1 MGSKNYENP
10 QLEKSA
16 ELFCDYPITVEYL
29 LPTPS
34 YDQHT
39 EVHKQELGT
48 WILCGECGVIKENKD
63 MTSTDTDT
71 EYKMPHHGSE
81 ERKLT
86 SVSITLKRRAGRPER
101 ETPIQIT
108 EVPKKGSATMTDDQ
122 LRWLKKQRA
131 RDLNTEASKRFR
143 DNRKKR
149 RQMME
154 RECEDLERK
163 NCELKRD
170 MRSIEA
176 EVDSLKERCRSRGL
190 LQDNTSGS

>member
-1 MGSKNYENP
+1 MIQN
-10 QLEKSA
+10 
-16 ELFCDYPITVEYL
+16 
-29 LPTPS
+29 
-34 YDQHT
+34 
-39 EVHKQELGT
+39 
-48 WILCGECGVIKENKD
+48 IKY
-63 MTSTDTDT
+63 S
-71 EYKMPHHGSE
+71 SE
-81 ERKLT
+81 ERKSA
-86 SVSITLKRRAGRPER
+86 SVSTVQITSKRGAGRPER

-108 EVPKKGSATMTDDQ
+108 EVPNKGSATMTDDQ

-170 MRSIEA
+170 IRSIEA
-176 EVDSLKERCRSRGL
+176 EVNTWKKRCRSRGL